1 VEYVKAREK
10 LMKMK
15 LIILLLTL
23 MASTGC
29 TRDLDF
35 NPYTT
40 IIKEV
45 IKNGKKQ

>member
-1 VEYVKAREK
+1 
-10 LMKMK
+10 MKMK

-45 IKNGKKQ
+45 IKNGKNK